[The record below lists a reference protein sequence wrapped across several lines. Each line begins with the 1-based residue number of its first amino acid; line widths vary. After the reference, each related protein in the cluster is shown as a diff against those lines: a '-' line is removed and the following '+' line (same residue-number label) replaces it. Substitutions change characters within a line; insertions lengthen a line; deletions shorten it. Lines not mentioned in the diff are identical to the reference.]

1 MANFET
7 VAEPLTK
14 EHYIYKFVKE
24 RDAKALGKYYQDY
37 LLGVLADSQ
46 LIDLTLIAVG
56 DSTVV
61 TGAVTETDRE
71 QRYQACLEI
80 GRTMAKEFGE
90 EKILYLI
97 TVAPTVS
104 NSADSDLSPNDDPY
118 RKEGAMTHIMCLEKL
133 HEAEDMPAYMKALKS
148 FDHYVWSAQH
158 HEGLVT
164 EWQWEG
170 ATVQSTEN
178 APDYVPAE
186 GEVVAVL
193 DDFCQR
199 QCFVGLC
206 NQFKVMNDFVK
217 DKDQSTI
224 DAALRKVAEENGQ
237 VIKRNLPEVIVVSE
251 LSSETQEMLEH
262 FGLEAPALLNEYAIS
277 VEDAMIEQVGHNQ
290 KLRKKYDELLA
301 KLEEA

>member
-7 VAEPLTK
+7 VSEALTK
-14 EHYIYKFVKE
+14 EHYIHDYVKD

-56 DSTVV
+56 DNTVV
-61 TGAVTETDRE
+61 TGAVTETDRG
-71 QRYQACLEI
+71 QRHQACLEI
-80 GRTMAKEFGE
+80 GRTMAKKFGE
-90 EKILYLI
+90 EKILFLI

-104 NSADSDLSPNDDPY
+104 NAADSELPPNDDPC
-118 RKEGAMTHIMCLEKL
+118 RKEGAMTHILCMEKL
-133 HEAEDMPAYMKALKS
+133 HEAENISDYMKCLKDM
-148 FDHYVWSAQH
+148 DHFVWSAQL

-164 EWQWEG
+164 GWQWEA

-178 APDYVPAE
+178 APDYIADE
-186 GEVVAVL
+186 GEIVAVL

-199 QCFVGLC
+199 NCFVGLC
-206 NQFKVMNDFVK
+206 SQFKIISDFTE

-251 LSSETQEMLEH
+251 LSPETQEMLEH

-277 VEDAMIEQVGHNQ
+277 VEDAMIEQVGHNN
-290 KLRKKYDELLA
+290 KLRKKYEALLA
-301 KLEEA
+301 TIEKE